1 MKLTRLLL
9 TMALV
14 AVAAV
19 PAFAQAKKKQVLN
32 LFCWSEYV
40 PQEVIDGFT
49 KETGI
54 KVNVEN
60 YASNEEMLSKL
71 LAGGSKY
78 DLIQPS
84 EYTIEALI
92 KADKLEPLD
101 LANIPNIKNL
111 DPKFTKMSFDPEGKY
126 SVCWMAG
133 SVGIVVNTAKV
144 KDPIKSYKDVFS
156 GKYKRRSWC

>member
-1 MKLTRLLL
+1 MKNLRLVLAL
-9 TMALV
+9 FIIGLV
-14 AVAAV
+14 AA
-19 PAFAQAKKKQVLN
+19 PAPAWAQKKNTLN

-84 EYTIEALI
+84 EYTIEALA
-92 KADKLEPLD
+92 KADKLEPLNLD
-101 LANIPNIKNL
+101 SIPNIKNL
-111 DPKFTKMSFDPEGKY
+111 AP
-126 SVCWMAG
+126 
-133 SVGIVVNTAKV
+133 
-144 KDPIKSYKDVFS
+144 
-156 GKYKRRSWC
+156 

>member
-1 MKLTRLLL
+1 MKIIRLLAAC
-9 TMALV
+9 ALLGIIT
-14 AVAAV
+14 APLHAA
-19 PAFAQAKKKQVLN
+19 PKKKAGLN

-60 YASNEEMLSKL
+60 YDSNESMLAKL
-71 LAGGSKY
+71 LAGASKY

-92 KADKLEPLD
+92 KIGKLEEPD
-101 LANIPNIKNL
+101 LANIPNVKNL
-111 DPKFTKMSFDPEGKY
+111 DPKYTKMPHD
-126 SVCWMAG
+126 
-133 SVGIVVNTAKV
+133 
-144 KDPIKSYKDVFS
+144 
-156 GKYKRRSWC
+156 

>member
-1 MKLTRLLL
+1 MKTIRLLL
-9 TMALV
+9 TCALLGLI
-14 AVAAV
+14 AA
-19 PAFAQAKKKQVLN
+19 PLHAAPKKKAGLN

-49 KETGI
+49 KETGV

-60 YASNEEMLSKL
+60 YASNEEMLAKL
-71 LAGGSKY
+71 LAGGAKY

-101 LANIPNIKNL
+101 LANIPNYKNL
-111 DPKFTKMSFDPEGKY
+111 DPKYLKLP
-126 SVCWMAG
+126 
-133 SVGIVVNTAKV
+133 
-144 KDPIKSYKDVFS
+144 
-156 GKYKRRSWC
+156 